1 MSFARPSLSPEIV
14 GRRNARAWRRRAP
27 RVQRRLFGR
36 GPVRAMSRPELPTAK
51 ISDDVKLFAT
61 TFAAGFVIVSI
72 LIG

>member
-1 MSFARPSLSPEIV
+1 MLSARQSLSPEIV

-27 RVQRRLFGR
+27 RAQRRVFGR
-36 GPVRAMSRPELPTAK
+36 GPLREVSRPQPAAAK

-72 LIG
+72 FIG